1 MTSVK
6 IEFASVVDKCK
17 SLANRLSRVSRLA
30 ILLVVRSFS
39 KLLENE

>member
-17 SLANRLSRVSRLA
+17 NLTNRLSCVSRLA